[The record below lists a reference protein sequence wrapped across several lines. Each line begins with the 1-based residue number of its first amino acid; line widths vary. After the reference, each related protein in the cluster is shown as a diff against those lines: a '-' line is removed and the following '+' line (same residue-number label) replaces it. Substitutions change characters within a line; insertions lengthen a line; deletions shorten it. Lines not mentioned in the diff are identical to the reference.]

1 MVASCNTCYDNC
13 VTLRS
18 KIDESDRQRLDVLY
32 ARLADANAISLGY
45 PSAKDF
51 DYAELARFLAFPI
64 NNVGD
69 PFGDATYRVETRE
82 LEREVV
88 SFFAELYRAP
98 ADDWWGYV
106 TNGGT
111 EGNLYG
117 LYLARELLPKGM
129 VYYSEQTHYSVA
141 KNLHFLGM
149 RHITIRS
156 QASGE
161 IDYEDLRET
170 LKIHR
175 DLPPIIFANIGTT
188 MTEARDDVRRIVTIM
203 DALAIRERYIH
214 SDAALAGAY
223 AGLLDPKPAY
233 DFADGAD
240 SVAVSGHKFLGAP
253 IPCGVVVARKH
264 NVQRIAR
271 AIDYIGSLDTTISG
285 SRNGYTPLMLWY
297 RLRELG
303 IEGIRD
309 RLSHA
314 LELAAYLERK
324 LCAAGIPAWRNP
336 NAITVVFPRTSEA
349 LRAKWQLA
357 TAGAIAHVLVLPNVT
372 RKQIDAFVTDIHD
385 EYLHEE
391 PACKVSV

>member
-1 MVASCNTCYDNC
+1 MMTHDAS
-13 VTLRS
+13 S
-18 KIDESDRQRLDVLY
+18 QLDSLFE
-32 ARLADANAISLGY
+32 RMRDANERSLGY

-51 DYAELARFLAFPI
+51 DYAAIERFLKFPI

-69 PFGDATYRVETRE
+69 PFADATYRVETRE
-82 LEREVV
+82 CEREVV
-88 SFFAELYRAP
+88 AFFAELFRAP
-98 ADDWWGYV
+98 QDDWWGYV

-117 LYLARELLPKGM
+117 LYLARELLPNGM

-175 DLPPIIFANIGTT
+175 DVPPIIFANIGTT
-188 MTEARDDVRRIVTIM
+188 MTEARDDVRAIAKIM
-203 DALAIRERYIH
+203 DDLAIRQRYIH
-214 SDAALAGAY
+214 SDAALSGAY
-223 AGLLDPKPAY
+223 AGLLDPRPAY
-233 DFADGAD
+233 DFSDGAD
-240 SVAVSGHKFLGAP
+240 SIAVSGHKFLGAP
-253 IPCGVVVARKH
+253 IPCGIVIARKH

-285 SRNGYTPLMLWY
+285 SRNGYSPLMLWY

-303 IEGIRD
+303 LDGIKR
-309 RLSHA
+309 RLAHS
-314 LELAAYLERK
+314 LELAAYLETR
-324 LCAAGIPAWRNP
+324 LNEIGVAAWRNP
-336 NAITVVFPRTSEA
+336 NAITVVLPRVSDA
-349 LRAKWQLA
+349 IRAKWQLA
-357 TAGAIAHVLVLPNVT
+357 TAGAISHVIVLPNVT
-372 RKQIDAFVTDIHD
+372 REQLDAFTADLAA
-385 EYLHEE
+385 ERAAHE
-391 PACKVSV
+391 A

>member
-1 MVASCNTCYDNC
+1 MSLEDA
-13 VTLRS
+13 
-18 KIDESDRQRLDVLY
+18 DRERLDVLH
-32 ARLADANAISLGY
+32 ARLGEANAVSLGY

-51 DYAELARFLAFPI
+51 DYAALAPFLTFPI

-69 PFGDATYRVETRE
+69 PFAEATYRVETRE
-82 LEREVV
+82 FEREVV
-88 SFFAELYRAP
+88 GFFADLYRAP

-156 QASGE
+156 QSSGE

-175 DLPPIIFANIGTT
+175 DVPPIIFANIGTT
-188 MTEARDDVRRIVTIM
+188 MTEARDDVARIVSIM
-203 DALAIRERYIH
+203 DDLAIHERYIH

-223 AGLLDPKPAY
+223 AGLLEPRPSY
-233 DFADGAD
+233 DFVDGAD
-240 SVAVSGHKFLGAP
+240 SIAVSGHKFLGAP
-253 IPCGVVVARKH
+253 IPCGVVIARKH

-271 AIDYIGSLDTTISG
+271 AIDYIGSLDTTITG
-285 SRNGYTPLMLWY
+285 SRNGFTPLMLWY

-303 IEGIRD
+303 LDGIRR
-309 RLSHA
+309 RLRHS
-314 LELAAYLERK
+314 LDLASYLERS
-324 LCAAGIPAWRNP
+324 LRAAGVLAWRNP

-357 TAGAIAHVLVLPNVT
+357 TAGPIAHVLVLPNVT
-372 RKQIDAFVTDIHD
+372 REQVDAFVGDMRAEQIVK
-385 EYLHEE
+385 EE
-391 PACKVSV
+391 ACRVSG

>member
-1 MVASCNTCYDNC
+1 MLNPQDQ
-13 VTLRS
+13 
-18 KIDESDRQRLDVLY
+18 QRLDALY
-32 ARLADANAISLGY
+32 ERMRHANDVSLGY

-51 DYAELARFLAFPI
+51 DYGPLAKFLSFPI

-69 PFGDATYRVETRE
+69 PFAEATYKVETR
-82 LEREVV
+82 LCEREVV
-88 SFFAELYRAP
+88 EFFANAYRAP

-117 LYLARELLPKGM
+117 LYLARELLPNGI
-129 VYYSEQTHYSVA
+129 VYYSEHTHYSVS

-156 QASGE
+156 QANGE

-170 LKIHR
+170 LKVHR
-175 DLPPIIFANIGTT
+175 DVPPIIFANIGTT
-188 MTEARDDVRRIVTIM
+188 MTEARDDIAKIIGIM
-203 DALAIRERYIH
+203 DDLAIRKRYVH
-214 SDAALAGAY
+214 SDAALAGGY
-223 AGLLDPKPAY
+223 APYLDPRPAF

-240 SVAVSGHKFLGAP
+240 SVSVSGHKFLGAP

-264 NVQRIAR
+264 HVQRIAR
-271 AIDYIGSLDTTISG
+271 AIDYIGSLDTTITG

-303 IEGIRD
+303 EDGIRE
-309 RLSHA
+309 RVQRSLYNA
-314 LELAAYLERK
+314 KYLEAR
-324 LCAAGIPAWRNP
+324 LRGAGIPAWRNP
-336 NAITVVFPRTSEA
+336 NAITVVFPRTSEE

-357 TAGAIAHVLVLPNVT
+357 TAGKIAHAIVLPNVT
-372 RKQIDAFVTDIHD
+372 REQIEAFVADM
-385 EYLHEE
+385 LHEHE
-391 PACKVSV
+391 AKESYAKR

>member
-1 MVASCNTCYDNC
+1 M
-13 VTLRS
+13 L
-18 KIDESDRQRLDVLY
+18 DREDCARLDALY
-32 ARLADANAISLGY
+32 ERMRDANAVSLGY

-51 DYAELARFLAFPI
+51 DYDGLDRFMRFPV

-69 PFGDATYRVETRE
+69 PFAESTYRVETRE
-82 LEREVV
+82 FEREVV
-88 SFFAELYRAP
+88 EFFASLFRAP
-98 ADDWWGYV
+98 RDDWWGYV

-117 LYLARELLPKGM
+117 LYLARELLPGGM

-141 KNLHFLGM
+141 KNLHFLNM

-175 DLPPIIFANIGTT
+175 DVPPIIFANIGTT
-188 MTEARDDVRRIVTIM
+188 MTEARDDVRRIIEIM
-203 DALAIRERYIH
+203 GSLAIRKRYVH
-214 SDAALAGAY
+214 SDAALSGGY
-223 AGLLDPKPAY
+223 AGFLEPRPHY
-233 DFADGAD
+233 DFEDGAD

-253 IPCGVVVARKH
+253 IPCGVVIARKQ

-285 SRNGYTPLMLWY
+285 SRNGITPLMLWY

-303 IEGIRD
+303 PGGIRARVQHSLD
-309 RLSHA
+309 
-314 LELAAYLERK
+314 LAAYLETR
-324 LCAAGIPAWRNP
+324 LREAGIAAWRNP
-336 NAITVVFPRTSEA
+336 NAITVVFPRASETM
-349 LRAKWQLA
+349 RAKWQLA
-357 TAGAIAHVLVLPNVT
+357 TAGAISHAIVLPNVT
-372 RKQIDAFVTDIHD
+372 REQVDTFVADMIDDHAAKEQSCEI
-385 EYLHEE
+385 
-391 PACKVSV
+391 SG

>member
-1 MVASCNTCYDNC
+1 MP
-13 VTLRS
+13 S
-18 KIDESDRQRLDVLY
+18 KVDLERLDALFT
-32 ARLADANAISLGY
+32 RMRDANDNSLGY

-51 DYAELARFLAFPI
+51 DYTVLERFLRFPV

-69 PFGDATYRVETRE
+69 PFAEATYKVETRE
-82 LEREVV
+82 FEREVV
-88 SFFAELYRAP
+88 EFFAQAQRAP

-117 LYLARELLPKGM
+117 LYLARELLPNAM

-175 DLPPIIFANIGTT
+175 DVAPIIFANIGTT
-188 MTEARDDVRRIVTIM
+188 MTEARDDIAKIRCIM
-203 DALAIRERYIH
+203 DDLAIRQRYIH
-214 SDAALAGAY
+214 SDAALSGAY
-223 AGLLDPKPAY
+223 APFLDPHPAY

-240 SVAVSGHKFLGAP
+240 SISVSGHKFLGAP

-271 AIDYIGSLDTTISG
+271 AIDYIGSMDTTISG
-285 SRNGYTPLMLWY
+285 SRNGLSPLMLWY
-297 RLRELG
+297 RINELG
-303 IEGIRD
+303 ISGIRARLNDCLERAQYLVD
-309 RLSHA
+309 RLREMS
-314 LELAAYLERK
+314 
-324 LCAAGIPAWRNP
+324 IDAWRNR
-336 NAITVVFPRTSEA
+336 NAITVVMPRVSDTI
-349 LRAKWQLA
+349 RAKWQLA
-357 TAGAIAHVLVLPNVT
+357 TAGPISHVIVLPNVSIE
-372 RKQIDAFVTDIHD
+372 QLDAFLADVRAEREFST
-385 EYLHEE
+385 
-391 PACKVSV
+391 P